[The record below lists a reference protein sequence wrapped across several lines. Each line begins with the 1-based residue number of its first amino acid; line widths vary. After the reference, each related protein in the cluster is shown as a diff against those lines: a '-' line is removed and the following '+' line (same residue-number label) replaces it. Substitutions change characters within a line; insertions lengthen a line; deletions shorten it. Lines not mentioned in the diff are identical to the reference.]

1 MAIGL
6 DVELLAL
13 QDVAEVLAYF
23 GDIVGSGVVEKL
35 LEGALEQEDDCIVP
49 IENVLQVHALQVLN
63 ELDAVLLLLHV
74 RQLHALIVHLQ
85 PYVVPH

>member
-1 MAIGL
+1 M
-6 DVELLAL
+6 ELLAL

-23 GDIVGSGVVEKL
+23 GDIAGSGVVEKL

-63 ELDAVLLLLHV
+63 ELDAVLLLHV